1 MMTGRNGDFTLS
13 PIRSLAQFVASLL
26 LGAGLS
32 SVAMAQ
38 QEPSL
43 EHSRAA
49 LRESNVANVVHGIL
63 NYARWPQQPQALNLC
78 IVAPTEYA
86 DLLWQ
91 QPSLS
96 SAYEIKVKRLLIDSP
111 ELESQCQ
118 AVYIGVVAPPQRRAL
133 FSRLTGKPILSISEE
148 SQGCNEGSL
157 FCLNISDA
165 HVGFQVNLDAVA
177 RSGVRIHPNVL
188 QLGKRAGAQP

>member
-1 MMTGRNGDFTLS
+1 MTGRDGDFTLP
-13 PIRSLAQFVASLL
+13 PIRSLAQYVAGFV

-32 SVAMAQ
+32 SFAVAQGPAPEQ
-38 QEPSL
+38 
-43 EHSRAA
+43 SRAA

-63 NYARWPQQPQALNLC
+63 NYTRWPQPSQTLNLC

-91 QPSLS
+91 QPSLN
-96 SAYEIKVKRLLIDSP
+96 SAYEIKTKRLLIDSP
-111 ELESQCQ
+111 DLESQCQ
-118 AVYIGVVAPPQRRAL
+118 AVYIGVMAPPQRRQL
-133 FSRLTGKPILSISEE
+133 FSRLTGKPILSISEQ